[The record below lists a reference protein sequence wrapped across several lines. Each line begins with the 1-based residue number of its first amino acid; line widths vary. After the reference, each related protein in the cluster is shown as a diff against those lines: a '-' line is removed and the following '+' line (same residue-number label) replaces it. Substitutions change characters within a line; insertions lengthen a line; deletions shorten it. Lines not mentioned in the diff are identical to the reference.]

1 MDVRRNRQQR
11 RARVAAGVVGAV
23 VLGVLTGCGAGADER
38 VAATPSPP
46 PVRASEQPPP
56 ALALPDL
63 VGKGLQEAEDEAQ
76 AAGFFALTSHDALG
90 QRRDQVQD
98 REWTV
103 CFQDPAA
110 GSAPSSTLVDLGA
123 VRLGEACPA
132 TDQGTATAMDGDTAD
147 GTTVPDV
154 VGLSVAQATRSL
166 GSDPVTLRDA
176 TGAGRSVD
184 AARNWQ
190 VCAQEPAAGAPRGG
204 MVTLAVVTLAEDC

>member
-11 RARVAAGVVGAV
+11 RAVVAAGVVGAV

-38 VAATPSPP
+38 VAAPSPA
-46 PVRASEQPPP
+46 PVGTPEPLPP

-63 VGKGLQEAEDEAQ
+63 VGKGLQQAEDEAQ

-132 TDQGTATAMDGDTAD
+132 TDQGAATAMDDDTAD

>member
-11 RARVAAGVVGAV
+11 PAVVAAGVIGAV
-23 VLGVLTGCGAGADER
+23 VLGVLTGCGSGADER
-38 VAATPSPP
+38 AAAPSPA
-46 PVRASEQPPP
+46 PVGTPEPVPP
-56 ALALPDL
+56 ALTLPDL
-63 VGKGLQEAEDEAQ
+63 VGKGLQQAEDEAQ

-123 VRLGEACPA
+123 VRLGETCPA
-132 TDQGTATAMDGDTAD
+132 TDQGAATAMDDDTAD

-154 VGLSVAQATRSL
+154 VGLSVAQATRAL
-166 GSDPVTLRDA
+166 GTDPVTLRDA

-190 VCAQEPAAGAPRGG
+190 VCAQEPAAGGPRGG

>member
-11 RARVAAGVVGAV
+11 PAVVAAGVVGAV
-23 VLGVLTGCGAGADER
+23 VLGVLTGCGSGADER
-38 VAATPSPP
+38 AAAPP
-46 PVRASEQPPP
+46 PAPVGTPEPVPP

-63 VGKGLQEAEDEAQ
+63 VGKGLQQAEDEAQ

-110 GSAPSSTLVDLGA
+110 GSAPSSTLVDLGS
-123 VRLGEACPA
+123 VRLGETCPA
-132 TDQGTATAMDGDTAD
+132 TDQGAVAAMDDDTAD

-166 GSDPVTLRDA
+166 GTDPVTLRDA

>member
-11 RARVAAGVVGAV
+11 PAVVAAGVVGAV

-38 VAATPSPP
+38 VAAPP
-46 PVRASEQPPP
+46 PAPVGTPEPLPP

-63 VGKGLQEAEDEAQ
+63 VGKGLQQAEDEAQ

-132 TDQGTATAMDGDTAD
+132 TDQGAATAMDDDTAD

-166 GSDPVTLRDA
+166 GTDPVTLRDA

-190 VCAQEPAAGAPRGG
+190 VCAQEPAAGTPRGG
-204 MVTLAVVTLAEDC
+204 TVTLAVVTLAEDC

>member
-11 RARVAAGVVGAV
+11 RAVVAAGVVGAV

-38 VAATPSPP
+38 VAAPSPA
-46 PVRASEQPPP
+46 PVGTPDPLPP
-56 ALALPDL
+56 ALTLPDL
-63 VGKGLQEAEDEAQ
+63 VGKGLQDAEDEAQ

-132 TDQGTATAMDGDTAD
+132 TDQGAATAMDDDTAD

-184 AARNWQ
+184 AARHWQ

>member
-11 RARVAAGVVGAV
+11 PAVVAAGMVGAV

-38 VAATPSPP
+38 VAAPSPA
-46 PVRASEQPPP
+46 PVGTPEPLPP

-63 VGKGLQEAEDEAQ
+63 VGKGLQQAEDEAQ

-123 VRLGEACPA
+123 VRLGETCPA
-132 TDQGTATAMDGDTAD
+132 TDQGAVAAMDDDTAD

-166 GSDPVTLRDA
+166 GTDPVTLRDA

>member
-11 RARVAAGVVGAV
+11 RAVVAAGVVGAV

-38 VAATPSPP
+38 VAAPSPA
-46 PVRASEQPPP
+46 PVGTPEPLPP
-56 ALALPDL
+56 ALALPGL
-63 VGKGLQEAEDEAQ
+63 VGKGLQQAEDEAQ

-110 GSAPSSTLVDLGA
+110 GPAPSSTLVDLGA

-132 TDQGTATAMDGDTAD
+132 TDQGAATALDHDAAD
-147 GTTVPDV
+147 GTTLPDV

>member
-1 MDVRRNRQQR
+1 M
-11 RARVAAGVVGAV
+11 
-23 VLGVLTGCGAGADER
+23 
-38 VAATPSPP
+38 
-46 PVRASEQPPP
+46 
-56 ALALPDL
+56 
-63 VGKGLQEAEDEAQ
+63 
-76 AAGFFALTSHDALG
+76 
-90 QRRDQVQD
+90 
-98 REWTV
+98 

-132 TDQGTATAMDGDTAD
+132 TDQGAVAAMDDDTAD

-166 GSDPVTLRDA
+166 GTDPVTLRDA

>member
-11 RARVAAGVVGAV
+11 PAVVAAGMVGAV

-38 VAATPSPP
+38 VAAPSPA
-46 PVRASEQPPP
+46 PVGTPEPLPP

-63 VGKGLQEAEDEAQ
+63 VGKGLQQAEDEAQ

-123 VRLGEACPA
+123 VRLGETCPA
-132 TDQGTATAMDGDTAD
+132 TDQGAATAMDDDTAD

-166 GSDPVTLRDA
+166 GTDPVTLRDA

>member
-11 RARVAAGVVGAV
+11 PAVVAAGMVGAV

-38 VAATPSPP
+38 VAAPSPA
-46 PVRASEQPPP
+46 PVGTPEPLPP
-56 ALALPDL
+56 ALALPGL
-63 VGKGLQEAEDEAQ
+63 VGKGLQQAEDEAQ

-132 TDQGTATAMDGDTAD
+132 TDQGAVAAMDDDTAD

-166 GSDPVTLRDA
+166 GTDPVTLRDA